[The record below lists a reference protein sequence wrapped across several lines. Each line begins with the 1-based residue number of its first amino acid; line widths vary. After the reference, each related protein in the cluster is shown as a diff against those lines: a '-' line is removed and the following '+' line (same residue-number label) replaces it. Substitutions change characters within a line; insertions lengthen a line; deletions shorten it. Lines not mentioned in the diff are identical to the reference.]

1 MLQKKV
7 EKVEEGQ
14 LDYYKTL
21 TMFLLSSAK
30 CQFYFGF
37 SEKCFLFLT
46 NTCHLRDVCKKGNNK
61 LKKNNKKNIKWS
73 KMSSSWYTFGTVDF
87 INVTLLLKIFS
98 LEFFKNKT
106 DGHGRWRAIGF
117 FHKTSPVPMEW
128 SSLKWFLTLILSYTW
143 RHSRCYVTSAWLF
156 FFIWHILYIPGMR
169 VIAR

>member
-14 LDYYKTL
+14 LDYYKTF

-61 LKKNNKKNIKWS
+61 LKKNS
-73 KMSSSWYTFGTVDF
+73 K
-87 INVTLLLKIFS
+87 
-98 LEFFKNKT
+98 
-106 DGHGRWRAIGF
+106 
-117 FHKTSPVPMEW
+117 KTSNDP
-128 SSLKWFLTLILSYTW
+128 KW
-143 RHSRCYVTSAWLF
+143 RQVD
-156 FFIWHILYIPGMR
+156 IPLGQ
-169 VIAR
+169 